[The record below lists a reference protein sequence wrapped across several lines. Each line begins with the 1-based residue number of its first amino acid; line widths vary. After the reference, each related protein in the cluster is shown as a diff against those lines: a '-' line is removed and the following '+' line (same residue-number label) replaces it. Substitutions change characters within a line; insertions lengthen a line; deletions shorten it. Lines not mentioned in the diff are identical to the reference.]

1 MAEETDIGN
10 TNSIC
15 FFASYFKGEAIPYYI
30 QVYLLE
36 LRKYFT
42 DVVLLASNEKIA
54 DKDVSFLAENKITLQ
69 KEKNEG
75 YDFGMWYKAIQ
86 RRDILNYERVAFVN
100 DSSVLFRSLD
110 KFVSWAAI
118 EKADVIG
125 MTESHA
131 VTHHIQSYFLWFK
144 KPALPFVKDYF
155 QKHGIQK
162 DLDNVIKVYE
172 IGLSAELLSKGLK
185 IAAFV
190 SNNNYKGEFAPYY
203 YCVDSHLQQGI
214 PLIKKKIV
222 YSSYRKDELLS
233 LARMNFKM
241 NRSHYFAAMASCK
254 DLIIDLDK
262 LQQDQAVEMSA
273 GSIFMYN
280 VKRISI
286 QLLRPFYK
294 LMKGK

>member
-1 MAEETDIGN
+1 MAEGTDIRN
-10 TNSIC
+10 SNSIC
-15 FFASYFKGEAIPYYI
+15 FFASYFKGETIPYYI

-36 LRKYFT
+36 LKKHFT
-42 DVVLLASNEKIA
+42 EVILLASNEKIA
-54 DKDVSFLAENKITLQ
+54 EKDLSFLIENKIVLQ

-86 RRDILNYERVAFVN
+86 QRDILKYERVAFVN

-110 KFVSWAAI
+110 AFVNWAVSG
-118 EKADVIG
+118 KSDVLG

-131 VTHHIQSYFLWFK
+131 VSHHIQSYFLWFK
-144 KPALPFVKDYF
+144 KQALPVVKDYF

-162 DLDNVIKVYE
+162 DLDNVIRVYE
-172 IGLSAELLSKGLK
+172 IGLSNELLSKGLK
-185 IAAFV
+185 IAPFV
-190 SNNNYKGEFAPYY
+190 TNNNYKGEFAPYY
-203 YCVDSHLQQGI
+203 YCINSHLKQGI
-214 PLIKKKIV
+214 PLIKKKII

-241 NRSHYFAAMASCK
+241 NRSHYYTTMSSCK

-262 LQQDQAVEMSA
+262 LQQDYAVEMSA

-280 VKRISI
+280 LKRLSI
-286 QLLRPFYK
+286 HLLRPFYK
-294 LMKGK
+294 FIKGK